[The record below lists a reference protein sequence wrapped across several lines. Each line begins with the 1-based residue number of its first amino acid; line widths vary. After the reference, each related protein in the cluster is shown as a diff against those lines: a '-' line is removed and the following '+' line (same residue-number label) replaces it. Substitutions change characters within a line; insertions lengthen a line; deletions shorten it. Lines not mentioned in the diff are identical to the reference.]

1 MSNLFQPSNFT
12 SDSSNDALVSAQ
24 LDALYSSLNPQQV
37 EQFYQGYSAWQM
49 RRRIATL
56 EANIASIDQ
65 QINDNTVLMRLV
77 QPSAIALSTLSRL
90 QSYGVDDIHLL
101 DTMLECGDEWLDHA
115 MQLLTRCER
124 MNLIHES
131 YTEWCQHALE
141 GAYDWLDSMNE
152 ANNETHPVTLNTFYQ
167 TSVSQDTTSVEEPDI
182 TDTTGDETAEL
193 LLRKLMNDDE
203 TMKAPAISITQPEQE
218 VQIEARDVDIHEQ
231 VQEIQQEEPVATE
244 QVASSQEISDKQPET
259 HNEQAEDNITHKLPG
274 RGLVSRVLAKIWNV

>member
-1 MSNLFQPSNFT
+1 MSNLFQSFNST
-12 SDSSNDALVSAQ
+12 SDSSNDDLISSQ
-24 LDALYSSLNPQQV
+24 LDALYSGLNPQQV

-49 RRRIATL
+49 RHRLATL
-56 EANIASIDQ
+56 EANVANIDQ

-90 QSYGVDDIHLL
+90 QSYGVDDINLL
-101 DTMLECGDEWLDHA
+101 DTMLERGDEWLDHA

-124 MNLIHES
+124 MNLMHES

-152 ANNETHPVTLNTFYQ
+152 ASNETHLVALDTTYS
-167 TSVSQDTTSVEEPDI
+167 TTISQDTASVEEPDI

-203 TMKAPAISITQPEQE
+203 TIKAPAITFTQSEPEE
-218 VQIEARDVDIHEQ
+218 QIEVRDVDTHEQ
-231 VQEIQQEEPVATE
+231 VQEVQQEEPATIE
-244 QVASSQEISDKQPET
+244 QITSSEEISDKQSET
-259 HNEQAEDNITHKLPG
+259 HGESAEDNSTQKLPG
-274 RGLVSRVLAKIWNV
+274 RSLVSRVLAKIWNV